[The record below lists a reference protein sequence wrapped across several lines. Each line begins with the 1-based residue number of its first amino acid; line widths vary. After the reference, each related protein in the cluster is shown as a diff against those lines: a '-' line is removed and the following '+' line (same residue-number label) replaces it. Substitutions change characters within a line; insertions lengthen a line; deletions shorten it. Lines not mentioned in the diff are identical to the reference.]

1 MWENQEQ
8 AGRGGEEAWKPEFKP
23 LETSSI
29 RQEEEDEARRNKER
43 GEQRLNNKEK
53 PKEVK
58 GLRRLIFIM
67 SDALEFEKDEN

>member
-1 MWENQEQ
+1 M
-8 AGRGGEEAWKPEFKP
+8 
-23 LETSSI
+23 ETSSI